1 MFDGLAEWLGNITW
15 PLVTRVFASMGLG
28 TITFTGAESAL
39 DSAIGSVV
47 SSANSLSAPIV
58 QLLTMAGFFD
68 ALAIMSG
75 SITGGLAWLVMKRW
89 AAIGTGA
96 ASAAS

>member
-39 DSAIGSVV
+39 DSAISSVV
-47 SSANSLSAPIV
+47 SSANSLSAPIGPIP
-58 QLLTMAGFFD
+58 AR
-68 ALAIMSG
+68 
-75 SITGGLAWLVMKRW
+75 TGEPQ
-89 AAIGTGA
+89 
-96 ASAAS
+96 

>member
-15 PLVTRVFASMGLG
+15 PLVTRVLASMGLG

-47 SSANSLSAPIV
+47 NSANSLAAPIL
-58 QLLTMAGFFD
+58 QLVIMSGFFD
-68 ALAIMSG
+68 ALSIMAG
-75 SITGGLAWLVMKRW
+75 SISGGIGWLVMKRW
-89 AAIGTGA
+89 AAIGSGA
-96 ASAAS
+96 AAAAS